1 MILMKKRFLV
11 PGSFVFFILLLY
23 LLIADEDLEPET
35 KLWLNV
41 FEQQADDHNNASL
54 RLLSLGKTDPIFI
67 NTAKQTYLKKLNAFK
82 YDGLLG
88 DEEPMKYPNVLQF
101 EPFLQ
106 SPLFCELAELGCFEK
121 LRQQADYVNLV
132 IVEFEPELSDFMSL
146 NKVEHFQALN
156 PFVAEIKLK
165 DFIFLFKLK
174 GIEIYYDITKGN
186 LEKASSSLEQ
196 LITINRQFFAESND
210 LLTKISFSV
219 NTKNIFQPLLI
230 ALKDAGYPSS
240 DRFADVLRPLSMKE
254 ISVDE
259 IQKRSFAKNA
269 RIIKAG
275 LAAREQQSSDS
286 ILSTLWQR
294 FVYKKNMTLN
304 DMYNDYQALLLPSYI
319 SKSSLLAFSDSIDQA
334 TNERQRD
341 KSQQPIIYRL
351 NNLTNTVGASLK
363 DIVMPRQVNV
373 YKATA
378 ALDTRLQLLRL
389 RLQAQDQEVTEL
401 VKLESY
407 ANYYTGHLPFIIEGK
422 VCHTINSED
431 VCVAI

>member
-1 MILMKKRFLV
+1 MVLMKNRFLI

-23 LLIADEDLEPET
+23 LLIADEDLEPAT
-35 KLWLNV
+35 KLWLDV
-41 FEQQADDHNNASL
+41 FEQQGDDHNNASL

-88 DEEPMKYPNVLQF
+88 DEVPMKYPNVLQF

-106 SPLFCELAELGCFEK
+106 SSLFCELAEIGCFER
-121 LRQQADYVNLV
+121 LREQADYLNLV
-132 IVEFEPELSDFMSL
+132 IIEFEPELSDFMSL

-174 GIEIYYDITKGN
+174 GTEIYYDITKGN
-186 LEKASSSLEQ
+186 FEKASNSLEQ

-210 LLTKISFSV
+210 LLAKISFSV

-230 ALKDAGYPSS
+230 ALKDAGYSSS
-240 DRFADVLRPLSMKE
+240 DKFADVLRPLSMKE

-319 SKSSLLAFSDSIDQA
+319 SKHSLLAFSDSIDQA

-341 KSQQPIIYRL
+341 KSQQPIMYRL
-351 NNLTNTVGASLK
+351 NNLTNAVGASLK

-389 RLQAQDQEVTEL
+389 RLQAQDKELAEL

-422 VCHTINSED
+422 ACYTINSED